1 MSRVRTAS
9 RNRITKTDWILFAVL
24 LVGLLLIIYPFYN
37 ALCISFSTEQAYL
50 STPFMLFPSEWT
62 FDSYITVFSDKSLWS
77 GYKITLILV
86 VAGTA
91 CQLFFTVITGYAM
104 SRPKWPGKNIVMN
117 FILITMFFSGG
128 LIPYYYLINNLGLYN
143 SILVMIIPGAID
155 TYNMLLIRN
164 YFQNLPFALEES
176 AKIDGA
182 NDLVI
187 LWKIFLPLATPM
199 LATIGLFFA
208 IGNWNQWYNAMLFI
222 DSQSL
227 KPLQLVLRELIV
239 TNTAGFNPSPIGRPS
254 FSEGLKMASIFF
266 TIVPVMCIYP
276 FIQRF
281 FVKGLV
287 VGAIK
292 G

>member
-1 MSRVRTAS
+1 MAKQKESARRRV
-9 RNRITKTDWILFAVL
+9 TKTDWVLCVILSI
-24 LVGLLLIIYPFYN
+24 GLILILYPFYN
-37 ALCISFSTEQAYL
+37 ALLISLSSERAYL
-50 STPFMLFPSEWT
+50 STPFMIIPKEFN
-62 FDSYITVFSDKSLWS
+62 FDSYLMVFSNESLWS
-77 GYKITLILV
+77 GYKITVILV
-86 VAGTA
+86 VVGTA
-91 CQLFFTVITGYAM
+91 YQLFFTVITGYAM
-104 SRPKWPGKNIVMN
+104 SRSKWPGKNIVMD
-117 FILITMFFSGG
+117 FILVTMFFGGG
-128 LIPYYYLINNLGLYN
+128 LIPYYYLIKDLGLYN
-143 SILVMIIPGAID
+143 TLAVMIIPGAID

-164 YFQNLPFALEES
+164 YFQNLPISLEES

-182 NDLVI
+182 NDIII

-208 IGNWNQWYNAMLFI
+208 IGHWNQWYNAMLFI

-227 KPLQLVLRELIV
+227 KPLQLVLRELVV
-239 TNTAGFNPSPIGRPS
+239 TNTTNFGPNPVGRPT
-254 FSEGLKMASIFF
+254 FTEGLKMASIFF
-266 TIVPVMCIYP
+266 TIIPVMCIYP